1 MILFL
6 KESGGVCLIEAQ
18 NLARLREPSGD
29 PMPKGR
35 LLRSQIVP
43 ILAVDQGGLIMT
55 FEHTSVRV
63 VRKPWG
69 GHDLTPWD
77 LSGNHEAVV
86 GELRFDR
93 SEAQAPDPALL
104 LKLLFTK
111 QMLSIQVHPDDA
123 FAQSTGMANGKT
135 EAWYVLSAESG
146 AKVAVGLTRTVT
158 QAELR
163 TAIADGS
170 ISDLVQWRDAAAG
183 DVFFVPAGTIHA
195 IGAGLVIAEI
205 QQRSD
210 ATFRLFDPG
219 RARELHVDQAVA
231 VADLGPAETEA
242 APIRLTHA
250 RTQLVSCAF
259 FTLERIDLSPNANWE
274 LLANRETW
282 ALVIAGDANV
292 GPMHAGVGDAFFADA
307 DRVAIKVGT
316 NGLTALLAYAGS
328 APEPGLLR
336 DLDAWDRDRPAPQD
350 IVEALIHHEKPANL
364 PYRSTEGQS

>member
-1 MILFL
+1 
-6 KESGGVCLIEAQ
+6 
-18 NLARLREPSGD
+18 
-29 PMPKGR
+29 
-35 LLRSQIVP
+35 
-43 ILAVDQGGLIMT
+43 MT
-55 FEHTSVRV
+55 FEHASVRIA
-63 VRKPWG
+63 RKPWG
-69 GHDLTPWD
+69 SHDLMPWSR
-77 LSGNHEAVV
+77 SGDHDAVA

-170 ISDLVQWRDAAAG
+170 VSDLVQWRGAAAG

-195 IGAGLVIAEI
+195 IGSGLVIAEI

-210 ATFRLFDPG
+210 STFRLFDPG

-242 APIRLTHA
+242 AAPIRLTHA

-259 FTLERIDLSPNANWE
+259 FTFERIDLSPNANWE
-274 LLANRETW
+274 LLADHETW

-292 GPMHAGVGDAFFADA
+292 GSMHAGVGDAFFADA
-307 DRVAIKVGT
+307 DRVAIKVGA
-316 NGLTALLAYAGS
+316 NGLTALLAYADS

-336 DLDAWDRDRPAPQD
+336 DLDARDRDLPARQD
-350 IVEALIHHEKPANL
+350 YIEALIHHEKPANL
-364 PYRSTEGQS
+364 PFRSTEGQS